1 MPRNKVVC
9 GILLVGLTLT
19 FWARNSS
26 ATPILSIEPPS
37 LLVERGDSF
46 SLDVRISGVTDTDLF
61 AFQFDLAFDPLILSA
76 RSITEG
82 PFLPSGGATAFIAG
96 TVDNTA
102 GTITGTADT
111 LIGAIPGVNGSG
123 VLAFVDFE
131 ALSLGTSPITF
142 SNEFL
147 LDSDLHQFPITG
159 IVDGVVGVFVIEAI
173 LIPEPS
179 TWLLLSTAGFGLL
192 IWRYCCR
199 KKPGQVQSLHSVGGQ
214 AHPRR

>member
-9 GILLVGLTLT
+9 GILLVGLTLS
-19 FWARNSS
+19 FWARISS
-26 ATPILSIEPPS
+26 AAPILSIEPPS

-46 SLDVRISGVTDTDLF
+46 SLDVRISGVTDLF

-76 RSITEG
+76 GSINEG
-82 PFLPSGGATAFIAG
+82 SFLPSQGVTAFIAG
-96 TVDNTA
+96 TIDNTA
-102 GTITGTADT
+102 GTITATADT

-142 SNEFL
+142 SNEIL
-147 LDSDLHQFPITG
+147 LDSDLHEFPITG
-159 IVDGVVGVFVIEAI
+159 IVDGSVGVFVIEAI
-173 LIPEPS
+173 LVPEPS

-199 KKPGQVQSLHSVGGQ
+199 KKLGALD
-214 AHPRR
+214 R

>member
-19 FWARNSS
+19 FWARNGS

-37 LLVERGDSF
+37 LLVQRGDSF
-46 SLDVRISGVTDTDLF
+46 SLDVRISGVTETDLF

-96 TVDNTA
+96 TIDNSIFSPTG

-147 LDSDLHQFPITG
+147 LDSDLHQFPITA
-159 IVDGVVGVFVIEAI
+159 IVDGSVGVFVIEAI
-173 LIPEPS
+173 PEPS
-179 TWLLLSTAGFGLL
+179 TWILLSTAGFGLL
-192 IWRYCCR
+192 IWRYCWW
-199 KKPGQVQSLHSVGGQ
+199 KKLGRPLS
-214 AHPRR
+214 